1 MARKS
6 FKTKGYTLYL
16 TTSIGGVIKTQ
27 LVDRMTRELV
37 DEYYYTSLND
47 ELEDYITSVGV
58 SVIKVREHLNA
69 N

>member
-37 DEYYYTSLND
+37 EENYYSNLD
-47 ELEDYITSVGV
+47 VELEDYITSVGV
-58 SVIKVREHLNA
+58 SVTKVREHLNA
-69 N
+69 I

>member
-27 LVDRMTRELV
+27 LVDKSTRELV
-37 DEYYYTSLND
+37 EENYYTSLND

-58 SVIKVREHLNA
+58 SLTKVHEHLNA

>member
-37 DEYYYTSLND
+37 EENYYANLD
-47 ELEDYITSVGV
+47 GELEDYIDSVGV
-58 SVIKVREHLNA
+58 SVHKVKEYLNA
-69 N
+69 I

>member
-37 DEYYYTSLND
+37 EENYYASLDE
-47 ELEDYITSVGV
+47 EMEDYITSVGV
-58 SVIKVREHLNA
+58 SVTKIREHLNA
-69 N
+69 I

>member
-37 DEYYYTSLND
+37 EEYYYSSLD
-47 ELEDYITSVGV
+47 QELEDYIASVGV
-58 SVIKVREHLNA
+58 SVTKVSEYLNA
-69 N
+69 I

>member
-37 DEYYYTSLND
+37 EEYYYSSLD
-47 ELEDYITSVGV
+47 QELEDYITSVGV
-58 SVIKVREHLNA
+58 SVTKVSEYLNA
-69 N
+69 I

>member
-1 MARKS
+1 MGRKS

-27 LVDRMTRELV
+27 LVDKVTRDLV
-37 DEYYYTSLND
+37 EENYYTSLDD

-58 SVIKVREHLNA
+58 SVVKVREHLNA
-69 N
+69 I

>member
-27 LVDRMTRELV
+27 LVDKVTRELV
-37 DEYYYTSLND
+37 EENYYTSLDD
-47 ELEDYITSVGV
+47 ELEDYVTSVGV
-58 SVIKVREHLNA
+58 SVTKIREHLNA
-69 N
+69 K

>member
-27 LVDRMTRELV
+27 LVDKVTRDLV
-37 DEYYYTSLND
+37 EENYYTSLDD

-58 SVIKVREHLNA
+58 SLVKVREHLNA
-69 N
+69 I

>member
-27 LVDRMTRELV
+27 LVDKSTRELV
-37 DEYYYTSLND
+37 EENYYTSLND

-58 SVIKVREHLNA
+58 SLTKVREHLNA

>member
-1 MARKS
+1 MGRKS

-27 LVDRMTRELV
+27 LVDKVTRDLV
-37 DEYYYTSLND
+37 EENYYTSLDD

-58 SVIKVREHLNA
+58 SLVKVREHLNA
-69 N
+69 I

>member
-37 DEYYYTSLND
+37 EENYYAELSG

-58 SVIKVREHLNA
+58 SMTRVQEYLNA
-69 N
+69 I

>member
-1 MARKS
+1 MSRKS

-37 DEYYYTSLND
+37 DENYYTSLND

-58 SVIKVREHLNA
+58 SVTKVREHLNA

>member
-6 FKTKGYTLYL
+6 FKTKGYTLYI

-37 DEYYYTSLND
+37 EENYYADLSD

-58 SVIKVREHLNA
+58 SVTKVREHLNA
-69 N
+69 I

>member
-27 LVDRMTRELV
+27 LVDRLTRELV
-37 DEYYYTSLND
+37 DENYYTSLND

-58 SVIKVREHLNA
+58 SLTKVREHLNA
-69 N
+69 I

>member
-27 LVDRMTRELV
+27 LVDKVTRELV
-37 DEYYYTSLND
+37 EENYYTSLND
-47 ELEDYITSVGV
+47 ELEDYITSIGV
-58 SVIKVREHLNA
+58 SVTKIREHLNA

>member
-1 MARKS
+1 MSRKS

-37 DEYYYTSLND
+37 DENYYTSLND

-58 SVIKVREHLNA
+58 SLTKVREHLNA
-69 N
+69 K

>member
-1 MARKS
+1 MGRKS

-27 LVDRMTRELV
+27 LVDKVTRDLV
-37 DEYYYTSLND
+37 EENYYTSLCD
-47 ELEDYITSVGV
+47 DLEDYITSVGV
-58 SVIKVREHLNA
+58 SVAKVSDYLNA

>member
-16 TTSIGGVIKTQ
+16 TTSIGGVIKAQ

-37 DEYYYTSLND
+37 EENYYANLD
-47 ELEDYITSVGV
+47 GELEDYITSVGV
-58 SVIKVREHLNA
+58 SVNKVKEYLNA
-69 N
+69 I

>member
-6 FKTKGYTLYL
+6 FKTRGYTLYL

-37 DEYYYTSLND
+37 EENYYASLDE
-47 ELEDYITSVGV
+47 EMEDYITSVGV
-58 SVIKVREHLNA
+58 SVTKIREHLNA
-69 N
+69 I

>member
-1 MARKS
+1 MSRKS

-37 DEYYYTSLND
+37 DENYYTSLND

-58 SVIKVREHLNA
+58 SVTKVSDYLNA
-69 N
+69 K

>member
-37 DEYYYTSLND
+37 EENYYTNLD
-47 ELEDYITSVGV
+47 VELEDYIDSVGV
-58 SVIKVREHLNA
+58 SVNKVKEYLNA
-69 N
+69 I